1 MKKLSNQKGT
11 VSIEWTLITFA
22 LVFAL
27 FVPFQG
33 DKSAVVKFMESARQF
48 HANSSFVLSLP

>member
-1 MKKLSNQKGT
+1 MRNTKYQKGT
-11 VSIEWTLITFA
+11 ISVEWTLITFA

-27 FVPFQG
+27 FVPFNG
-33 DKSAVVKFMESARQF
+33 EKSAAVQFMEGAREF

>member
-1 MKKLSNQKGT
+1 MKNSKYQKGT
-11 VSIEWTLITFA
+11 ISIEWTLITFA

-27 FVPFQG
+27 FVPFSG
-33 DKSAVVKFMESARQF
+33 DKSAAVKFMESAREF